1 MNKVVIITGPTA
13 SGKSGL
19 AIELAKK
26 IDGEIIS
33 ADCIQ
38 VYKELNIGSAKVTN
52 EEMQGIPHYLIDIV
66 EPDKEFNVSDFIK
79 LAENYIKD
87 IFKRKKIPIIVGGTG
102 LYIKALVEGYS
113 LNAVEKDIKFR
124 EYLNKLLETNGK
136 EYLYQMLKEKDY
148 EKASKININDTVR
161 IIRALEIIKNG
172 NQKIENK
179 KLDYDF
185 NIFAINFDRELLYDK
200 INRRVDVMIKEGLIE
215 EVKTLKEKY
224 NLTKNSQSMK
234 GIDYKETLDF
244 LDGKIS
250 KDELISLIKQKTR
263 NYAKRQITFIKGI
276 KNVIWLNS
284 EDKNKNL
291 EYILKELKWN

>member
-66 EPDKEFNVSDFIK
+66 EPNKEFNVSDFIK

-148 EKASKININDTVR
+148 DKASKININDTVR